1 MEITPRTAELV
12 GAIIGDGYIYRK
24 NRKYQIGIV
33 GNPITDKEYLEKL
46 KKLILN
52 EWKKEVKIKLRSG
65 ALRIVFNSK
74 KICEFLIRDL
84 NMFHGKGKCQNIT
97 IPQGIYKNWNLAK
110 NAIRGIAD
118 TDGSVFV
125 SKKPGIEKYPC
136 IEITT
141 TSKNL
146 LNQLKELLINNG
158 FRVTTRIEK
167 RKNSNPNALPSYKLA
182 LNGKEN
188 LKKWIEKIGF
198 SNPYKQGRALNYLEY

>member
-1 MEITPRTAELV
+1 MKITPGTAELI

-46 KKLILN
+46 KELILK
-52 EWKKEVKIKLRSG
+52 EWEKEVKIKLRSG
-65 ALRIVFNSK
+65 ALRIVFDSK
-74 KICEFLIRDL
+74 EICEFLIKDL
-84 NMFHGKGKCQNIT
+84 NMFHGKGKCQNTT
-97 IPQGIYKNWNLAK
+97 IPQEIYENWDLAK

-146 LNQLKELLINNG
+146 LNQLKELLISKE

-167 RKNSNPNALPSYKLA
+167 RKNPNPNALPSYKLA
-182 LNGKEN
+182 LNGKKN
-188 LKKWIEKIGF
+188 LKKWIEKISF
-198 SNPYKQGRALNYLEY
+198 SNPYKQDRALSYLKY